1 MVLWENLFISLHS
14 YSYIK
19 TLFSELPF
27 FSQLQVNFNGYKLIK
42 SETDNTFCSLW
53 KLKVRAVIIYVNAF
67 CHHVPQ
73 QLKL

>member
-42 SETDNTFCSLW
+42 SETDNTFYSL
-53 KLKVRAVIIYVNAF
+53 
-67 CHHVPQ
+67 
-73 QLKL
+73 